1 MAIQKLNLSRDQLAS
16 FLQDFE
22 QIKQFENLFSTVDT
36 ISTVTIDEIGIAADS
51 AFATANEA
59 LSGIATLNDLVA
71 PLVVAPP
78 PTGGTVTSVN
88 LTAGTGISVS
98 GGPITSSG
106 SITVV
111 NTAPDQIV
119 SLTGAGT
126 TSITGT
132 YPSFTITSN
141 DAYVGTVTSV
151 SGTGTVN
158 GITLTGTVT
167 SSGSLSLGGT
177 LSGVSLTSQVSGTLP
192 VANGGTGQTSY
203 TNGQLLIGNTTGNT
217 LTPATLTAGANITIT
232 NGTGSI
238 SIAVSGLGT
247 MAFQNVGV
255 SGSFT
260 TADIP
265 PKTVT
270 VTNGIITNIV

>member
-78 PTGGTVTSVN
+78 PTGGTVTSVDASGGSTG
-88 LTAGTGISVS
+88 LTLT
-98 GGPITSSG
+98 GGPITTSG
-106 SITVV
+106 
-111 NTAPDQIV
+111 
-119 SLTGAGT
+119 
-126 TSITGT
+126 
-132 YPSFTITSN
+132 TIT
-141 DAYVGTVTSV
+141 
-151 SGTGTVN
+151 
-158 GITLTGTVT
+158 
-167 SSGSLSLGGT
+167 LGGT
-177 LSGVSLTSQVSGTLP
+177 LDVN
-192 VANGGTGQTSY
+192 NGGTGQTSY

-255 SGSFT
+255 SGTFT

-265 PKTVT
+265 PQTVT